1 MQALQFFRLAEAH
14 ARLLC
19 HEEVAVIDAV
29 TAVQLLDSSMASASN
44 LIHSMAPD
52 NPTQDYLDTAEAI
65 LAGKI

>member
-19 HEEVAVIDAV
+19 HEEVAVI
-29 TAVQLLDSSMASASN
+29 AVQLLDASMASASN
-44 LIHSMAPD
+44 LIHSMPPD

-65 LAGKI
+65 LTGKI